1 MKFKTIK
8 WKCMI
13 FHENVVVTD
22 VVYASTWAELNDAL
36 LYIDP
41 FVGRIEMARILMTRA
56 LDDNGHIVDVKDVVS
71 GKGCNCT
78 CIGCRGVVWAKK
90 GPVTAHHFAHE
101 PNSIEQNTCTWK
113 PETEIHVL
121 AKEVLATDRQLLLPI
136 GTINPVL
143 KNIRFDEMICEVYE
157 GRIIPDVIGFIEGEK
172 VLIEVAVTHFC
183 DSEKIKELKKVNAT
197 CIELDLSGFRVKGEI
212 ISKEEIRD
220 YLKKCPKKWVSVAPV
235 GNFSEMI
242 YSHNR
247 QQLLSLQH
255 QYSSLSSKHHTE
267 VKRLNAEFDA
277 IKNMRESE
285 LSDMQ
290 RVIQQARNA
299 EMNASSVIEQWD
311 RIKIDK
317 ESSISEAEDKI
328 ILLEDQYRSL
338 EMELKKRLSHVQ
350 DEIYKKQDLLNDLLN
365 LDELKAEFY
374 SQVDD
379 INRTIK
385 AKETQL
391 DASEVEIRRHSAS
404 LDLIQ
409 KNLNNSLISLQER
422 EDALIEK
429 AKGLA
434 TIVDIK
440 AREQAKVMFE
450 QLLKEKSKEIKAL
463 EEKERQAIRAIDDL
477 RRKYSSFMK
486 IPD

>member
-1 MKFKTIK
+1 
-8 WKCMI
+8 MI

-338 EMELKKRLSHVQ
+338 EMELKKRISHVQ